1 MLEQDIRAV
10 LAQGIG
16 SSLHWFPADVSVS
29 RLASVMVGLAN
40 GCGGRILIG
49 IAPRSPQVQGVYD
62 LEKTLD
68 TVLQAA
74 LLIDPPLVLPIPS
87 AETIDQ
93 RTIMVVSIPSGLPD
107 VYNLE
112 GRYLGREE
120 TQTNPL
126 PARKLRALLMER
138 GVIQFE
144 RQTHPDATI
153 NDLNTDAIIEYM
165 SWLGLPETEPIE
177 PLLLKRGCVRWR
189 QEAETTGR
197 RSPKRKEA
205 SETHEITRVLRPTYA
220 GLLMFAKE
228 PQQWLPNAAILMAR
242 FTGRSLSDKFIKKEA
257 RGSLPDQL
265 RQAEAFLRENISSQ
279 VRLVG
284 LAHQEVQEYPFEV
297 VRELLINAVAHRDYN
312 IQGDNIHIHLF
323 ADRLEVHSPGGLPG
337 PVTLENL
344 LEARF
349 SRNAVLMQLLS
360 DMGFGERMGYG
371 LNRVVEALRRNQMRK
386 PVFEEVGG
394 AFRVTVFRAAEEDS
408 QGRTLQTLKALQ
420 DVLLNPRQEQALS
433 FLIQHRRITNR
444 DYQDLCPDVHSET
457 LRRDLVDLVE
467 RDILIKIGDKRATY
481 YIFKAG

>member
-1 MLEQDIRAV
+1 MLEKDIRAL

-16 SSLHWFPADVSVS
+16 STLHWFPADVSVY

-49 IAPRSPQVQGVYD
+49 IAPRSPQVQGIHD
-62 LEKTLD
+62 IEKALD

-74 LLIDPPLVLPIPS
+74 LLIDPPLVLPIPDT
-87 AETIDQ
+87 EVIDN
-93 RTIMVVSIPSGLPD
+93 RMIMVVSIPAGLPD

-112 GRYLGREE
+112 GRYLGREDS
-120 TQTNPL
+120 QTNPL

-138 GVIQFE
+138 GALQFE
-144 RQTHPDATI
+144 RQTHPEAALDDLDPDAVS
-153 NDLNTDAIIEYM
+153 EYIR
-165 SWLGLPETEPIE
+165 WLGLPDTEPVE

-189 QEAETTGR
+189 QEAETTRR
-197 RSPKRKEA
+197 RSAKRNA
-205 SETHEITRVLRPTYA
+205 VDRADEISRVLRPTYA

-228 PQQWLPNAAILMAR
+228 PQQWLPNATILMAR
-242 FTGRSLSDKFIKKEA
+242 FTSRSLSDRFAKKEA
-257 RGSLPDQL
+257 RGALPDQL

-284 LAHQEVQEYPFEV
+284 LTHQEAPEYPFEV
-297 VRELLINAVAHRDYN
+297 VRELLINAAAHRDYN
-312 IQGDNIHIHLF
+312 NQGDNIHIHLF
-323 ADRLEVHSPGGLPG
+323 ADRLEVISPGGLPG

-371 LNRVVEALRRNQMRK
+371 LKRVVEALRRNGMRQ
-386 PVFEEVGG
+386 PVFEETGG
-394 AFRVTVFRAAEEDS
+394 VFRVTIFRAVEEDS
-408 QGRTLQTLKALQ
+408 QERTLQTLKVLQ
-420 DVLLNPRQEQALS
+420 DVTLNPRQEQAVS
-433 FLIQHRRITNR
+433 FLIRHRRITNR
-444 DYQDLCPDVHSET
+444 DYQDLCPEVHSET

-481 YIFKAG
+481 YILKAG